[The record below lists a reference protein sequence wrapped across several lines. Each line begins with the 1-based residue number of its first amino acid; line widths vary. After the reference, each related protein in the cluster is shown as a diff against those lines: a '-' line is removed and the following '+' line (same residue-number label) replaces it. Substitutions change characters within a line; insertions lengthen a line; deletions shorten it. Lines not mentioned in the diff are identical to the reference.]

1 MRRVITIVQT
11 RLKEPATGLLFTLF
25 SSFIFCTTGYSQ
37 TNYQARV
44 AIDRFI
50 EQTDSLS
57 NRSQV
62 TFHLDKFLDRD
73 RIVKE
78 TWHYTLDRGKVVIFQ
93 VRYQIDSMEYTEV
106 YYVNKGRLVC
116 AEEYH
121 SLNIAGNEDELKWGE
136 IAYFDN
142 FNMMQYVSMG
152 RKLAAYRSPDPAREA
167 QDRFRGRYAQLQMN
181 LRW

>member
-1 MRRVITIVQT
+1 MKRPVS
-11 RLKEPATGLLFTLF
+11 GLLGFLIFFLAQGLPVF
-25 SSFIFCTTGYSQ
+25 SQY
-37 TNYQARV
+37 NYPART

-50 EQTDSLS
+50 EHSDSLS

-62 TFHLDKFLDRD
+62 TFHLDKYLDAD

-78 TWHYTLDRGKVVIFQ
+78 TWHYTLDKGKVVIFQ
-93 VRYQIDSMEYTEV
+93 VRYMIDSIEYTEI
-106 YYVNKGRLVC
+106 YYVNKGKLVC

-121 SLNIAGNEDELKWGE
+121 SLDLVGNEDELKWGE
-136 IAYFDN
+136 ITYFDN
-142 FNMMQYVSMG
+142 YTMMQYVSLG
-152 RKLAAYRSPDPAREA
+152 RKRTSFRSPDPAREA